1 MPIFKNLSEYCT
13 YYEYDEKDEKV
24 KLAWKNRIKNASRQR
39 KHREKVKQSQT
50 CINMSLDLD
59 SYLQLKQLSKHYGVT
74 QKELI
79 ENYLRIDNEKVLNSL
94 NENQAEIYFGVN
106 GE

>member
-1 MPIFKNLSEYCT
+1 
-13 YYEYDEKDEKV
+13 
-24 KLAWKNRIKNASRQR
+24 
-39 KHREKVKQSQT
+39 
-50 CINMSLDLD
+50 MSLDLD
-59 SYLQLKQLSKHYGVT
+59 SYLQLKQLSKHYLVT

>member
-1 MPIFKNLSEYCT
+1 L
-13 YYEYDEKDEKV
+13 
-24 KLAWKNRIKNASRQR
+24 KNRLKNAERQR

-50 CINMSLDLD
+50 CINMSLDFD
-59 SYLQLKQLSKHYGVT
+59 SYLQLKQLSKHYLVT

-79 ENYLRIDNEKVLNSL
+79 ENYLRMDNEKVLNSL

-106 GE
+106 GD

>member
-1 MPIFKNLSEYCT
+1 MPKFKNYSEYCT
-13 YYEYDEKDEKV
+13 YYKYDEKDDKV
-24 KLAWKNRIKNASRQR
+24 KLAWENRIKNASRQR

-50 CINMSLDLD
+50 CINMSLDFD
-59 SYLQLKQLSKHYGVT
+59 SYLQLKQLSKHYLVT

-94 NENQAEIYFGVN
+94 NENQAEIYFGLN
-106 GE
+106 E

>member
-1 MPIFKNLSEYCT
+1 MPKFKNYLEYCT

-24 KLAWKNRIKNASRQR
+24 ELAWEKRLKNASRQR

-50 CINMSLDLD
+50 CINMSLDFD
-59 SYLQLKQLSKHYGVT
+59 SYLQLKQLSNHYIVT

-79 ENYLRIDNEKVLNSL
+79 ENYLRIDNEKVLKSL
-94 NENQAEIYFGVN
+94 NRKQAKKYFN
-106 GE
+106 IK